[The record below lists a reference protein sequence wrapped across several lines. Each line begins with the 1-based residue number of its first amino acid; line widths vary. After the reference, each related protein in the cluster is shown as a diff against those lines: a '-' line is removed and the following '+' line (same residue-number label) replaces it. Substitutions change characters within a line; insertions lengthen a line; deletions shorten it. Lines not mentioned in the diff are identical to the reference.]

1 MMKAPAGTER
11 RGNGRRTAPRS
22 TTPTRP
28 FHMKKMKK
36 ILFSL
41 LALTLL
47 TLPAA
52 AQDSDHNFK
61 VAKNMD
67 VMNAVYKQLDMMYV
81 DTLDADEVLGNGIK
95 RILNSLDPYTE
106 YYPEQ
111 EQKQLKSLL
120 TGKFA
125 GIGAIIRKDLKLNR
139 VVITEPYEGMP
150 AAEAG
155 LRMGDVIVAVD
166 GIDMTQRDQQVVSNH
181 LLGDP
186 GTSVEV
192 KYLRPS
198 TGKTQKLRI
207 TRRTIQLPTVPYYGL
222 LAPGTGYIGVER
234 FVEGSTAEVRRAFVE
249 LRKQGMKRLV
259 LDLRGNGGGLE
270 PEAVSLV
277 NLFVPKG
284 KTVVENRG
292 KLSRMNRAFKTTA
305 EPLDTVMPMVVLVDG
320 MTASSSEITCGALQD
335 FDRAVIMGTRTYG
348 KGLVQTT
355 TELPYNGSMKLTTH
369 RYYIPS
375 GRCIQ
380 AINYKHKG
388 DGSREQVADSLIRTF
403 YTAGGRPVRDGGGI
417 MPDSVIRPDS
427 LTNLVAY
434 LTELRDSNELVLSFE
449 RDYIARH
456 ERIAAP
462 SEFLLSNQ
470 DFDDFKQRV
479 IASGFKYDQMT
490 NKYLAD
496 LERLA
501 RFEGYYDGAKD
512 EFEALRKRL
521 KPDLAHDLERDRQTL
536 RELLSEQI
544 AANYYYRR
552 GSIELSL
559 RFDRQV
565 KAAGELLNNPS
576 AYTNILHPA
585 K

>member
-1 MMKAPAGTER
+1 
-11 RGNGRRTAPRS
+11 
-22 TTPTRP
+22 
-28 FHMKKMKK
+28 MKKT
-36 ILFSL
+36 LFML
-41 LALTLL
+41 LAAALVA
-47 TLPAA
+47 LPAM

-67 VMNAVYKQLDMMYV
+67 VMNAVYKQLDMLYV
-81 DTLDADEVLGNGIK
+81 DTLDADEVLAAGIK
-95 RILNSLDPYTE
+95 RMLNALDPYTE
-106 YYPEQ
+106 YYPDDEKQ
-111 EQKQLKSLL
+111 QLKSLL

-125 GIGAIIRKDLKLNR
+125 GIGSTIRKDLKLDR

-155 LRMGDVIVAVD
+155 LRMGDVILAVD
-166 GIDMTQRDQQVVSNH
+166 GIDMTRQDQQVVSDH
-181 LLGDP
+181 LLGDA

-198 TGKTQKLRI
+198 TGKTQKVRI

-222 LAPGTGYIGVER
+222 LAPETGYIAVER
-234 FVEGSTAEVRRAFVE
+234 FVEGSTAEVRHALVE

-292 KLSRMNRAFKTTA
+292 KLSRMNRVFKTTA

-380 AINYKHKG
+380 AINYKHQG
-388 DGSREQVADSLIRTF
+388 NGSREQVPDSLIRTF

-417 MPDSVIRPDS
+417 MPDSIIRPDS

-434 LTELRDSNELVLSFE
+434 LTELRDSNELVLSFV

-470 DFDDFKQRV
+470 EFDEFKQRV
-479 IASGFKYDQMT
+479 VASGFKYDQMT
-490 NKYLAD
+490 SKYLAD

-501 RFEGYYDGAKD
+501 RFEGYYDDAKAD
-512 EFEALRKRL
+512 FESLRKRL
-521 KPDLAHDLERDRQTL
+521 KPDLERDLERDRQTL
-536 RELLSEQI
+536 REILSGQI
-544 AANYYYRR
+544 ATSYYYQR
-552 GSIELSL
+552 GSIELGL
-559 RFDRQV
+559 RFDRQA
-565 KAAGELLNNPS
+565 KAAVALLNDAA
-576 AYTNILHPA
+576 AYGRILRLG